1 MWQKRI
7 LGSLWIITMLIIVI
21 VTFVN
26 NKPYFIMGGSTSVS
40 PLMNTLMADYT
51 ENHKDADFTYNSLG
65 SDAAIIPVE
74 KGMFGIGWLSKEY
87 TTTNPNQISF
97 VLSLDGM
104 ILVYN
109 LPPSE
114 LGNNIPLN
122 FNQTIVKKMYLT
134 NSNVYW
140 KDLFPKPQDPI
151 QQDKQGWI
159 KPTSTLK
166 VLTYTRENGSG
177 TRDVFNEKVLG
188 NKAAYYPQAT
198 TVNSSTQM
206 FNMAPGGI
214 GYSSYSDK
222 KQLISNP
229 LFTNVRMGDWG
240 NVTPSLDT
248 IKNKTYTLARPF
260 TGLINTKYKQMNTL
274 VKFLKFLFDPS
285 NPNHNI
291 VDTAFNEDNYAQA
304 AVPWDDDPSGVN
316 DKLYAWLHPHHTPSP
331 SNPVI

>member
-7 LGSLWIITMLIIVI
+7 LGSLWIMTMLIIFI

-40 PLMNTLMADYT
+40 PLMHTLMDGYP

-65 SDAAIIPVE
+65 SDAAIIPVD

-87 TTTNPNQISF
+87 TTSNPNQISF

-114 LGNNIPLN
+114 LGNDNPLN
-122 FNQTIVKKMYLT
+122 FNQEIVKKMYLT
-134 NSNVYW
+134 NGNVYW
-140 KDLFPKPQDPI
+140 KDLFPQDPAHPNE
-151 QQDKQGWI
+151 GWV

-166 VLTYTRENGSG
+166 VTTYTRENGSG

-188 NKAAYYPQAT
+188 DKTAYYPQAT

-206 FNMAPGGI
+206 FSMAPGGI

-222 KQLISNP
+222 KQLDSNP
-229 LFTNVRMGDWG
+229 SFANVYMGNWEH
-240 NVTPSLDT
+240 TIPTLDN
-248 IKNKTYTLARPF
+248 ISHKRYGLARPF
-260 TGLINTKYKQMNTL
+260 TGVINEKYKQINTL
-274 VKFLKFLFDPS
+274 VKFLKFLFYPS
-285 NPNHNI
+285 DPNHHI
-291 VDTAFNEDNYAQA
+291 VDAAFSEANYAQA
-304 AVPWDDDPSGVN
+304 AVPLDDPSGVN
-316 DKLYAWLHPHHTPSP
+316 NKLDTWLKKFPE
-331 SNPVI
+331 V

>member
-7 LGSLWIITMLIIVI
+7 LGSLWFIAMLIIFI
-21 VTFVN
+21 VTFLN

-40 PLMNTLMADYT
+40 PLMHTLIDNYP

-65 SDAAIIPVE
+65 SDAAIIPVDN
-74 KGMFGIGWLSKEY
+74 GMFGVGWLSKEY

-109 LPPSE
+109 LPASE
-114 LGNNIPLN
+114 LGNNKPLN
-122 FNQTIVKKMYLT
+122 FTQEIVQKMYLT
-134 NSNVYW
+134 SSTVYW
-140 KDLFPKPQDPI
+140 KDLFPKPADYKKEQTE
-151 QQDKQGWI
+151 GWV

-188 NKAAYYPQAT
+188 SKTAYYPQAT

-206 FNMAPGGI
+206 FSMASGGI

-222 KQLISNP
+222 KQLVSNSS
-229 LFTNVRMGDWG
+229 FANAHIG
-240 NVTPSLDT
+240 NWENTTPTLNT
-248 IKNKTYTLARPF
+248 IKNKTYKLARPF
-260 TGLINTKYKQMNTL
+260 TGLISTQYKQINAL
-274 VKFLKFLFDPS
+274 VKFLRFLFLLDAPG
-285 NPNHNI
+285 HNI
-291 VDTAFNEDNYAQA
+291 VVTAFNEDNYAQA
-304 AVPWDDDPSGVN
+304 AVLLNDPSGVN
-316 DKLYAWLHPHHTPSP
+316 NNLYTWLKKFPE
-331 SNPVI
+331 V